1 MNTKRI
7 AILYTGGTIG
17 MQPSDNG
24 LIPAAGY
31 LTSRLQQEPRLQS
44 GQVPAYDLVEYEPL
58 LDSSDMEPHHWQQIA
73 EDIAQRYSDYD
84 GFLVLHGTD
93 TLAYTASAL
102 SFLLP
107 GIDKP
112 VIVTGSQLPLAEPH
126 SDGHDH
132 IVEGLMLA
140 AKPACAGVN
149 VLFHH
154 KLLPGNRVTKSSSV
168 ALGAFTAPNAAP
180 VWVMDASSGPSPLD
194 VKTQPGLAPQ
204 VPPLKPCRIG
214 VLTLTPGMPKAML
227 VHFFNQP
234 LDAVI
239 LRSYGAGNA
248 PQQADF
254 MRLIE
259 QACEQGT
266 VVVNLSQ
273 CDHGGV
279 AMGTYAGGSALAR
292 AGVISGGD
300 MTLEACYSKL
310 VVLLSHYD
318 SVDIIRERMQLNLAG
333 ELTQRD

>member
-1 MNTKRI
+1 MNSKRI
-7 AILYTGGTIG
+7 AIIYTGGTIG
-17 MQPSDNG
+17 MQPSEHG
-24 LIPAAGY
+24 LVPAEGY
-31 LTSRLQQEPRLQS
+31 LAQRLQQEPRLAAAS
-44 GQVPAYDLVEYEPL
+44 VPDYELIEYSPL
-58 LDSSDMEPHHWQQIA
+58 LDSSDMLPEHWQR
-73 EDIAQRYSDYD
+73 IAQDVHQRYHQFD

-107 GIDKP
+107 GLDKP
-112 VIVTGSQLPLAEPH
+112 LIVTGSQLPLAEPH

-140 AKPACAGVN
+140 AKPVCAGVN

-154 KLLPGNRVTKSSSV
+154 KLMPGNRVTKSSSV

-204 VPPLKPCRIG
+204 VPRLQPCRIG
-214 VLTLTPGMPKAML
+214 ILTLAPGMAMSML
-227 VHFFNQP
+227 THFFDQP

-248 PQQADF
+248 PQADEF
-254 MRLIE
+254 LRLIR
-259 QACEQGT
+259 QAHEAGV

-292 AGVISGGD
+292 AGVISGAD
-300 MTLEACYSKL
+300 MTLEACYTKL

-318 SVDIIRERMQLNLAG
+318 SVDIVRERMQLNLAG
-333 ELTQRD
+333 ELTA

>member
-1 MNTKRI
+1 MNSKRI
-7 AILYTGGTIG
+7 AIIYTGGTIG
-17 MQPSDNG
+17 MMPSEQG
-24 LIPAAGY
+24 LVPEAGY
-31 LTSRLQQEPRLQS
+31 LPKRLQQEPRLQS
-44 GQVPAYDLVEYEPL
+44 ASVPDFELIEYSPL
-58 LDSSDMEPHHWQQIA
+58 LDSSDMEPADWHRLA
-73 EDIAQRYSDYD
+73 KDISDRYSDFD

-107 GIDKP
+107 GMDKP

-154 KLLPGNRVTKSSSV
+154 VLMPGNRVTKSSSV
-168 ALGAFTAPNAAP
+168 ALGAFTAPNAEP
-180 VWVMDASSGPSPLD
+180 VWIMDASSGPKIHD
-194 VKTQPGLAPQ
+194 IKRKAGLAPQ
-204 VPPLKPCRIG
+204 VPPIESCRIG
-214 VLTLTPGMPKAML
+214 ILTLTPGFAQTI
-227 VHFFNQP
+227 VEHFFSQP

-239 LRSYGAGNA
+239 LHSYGAGNA
-248 PQQADF
+248 PQQAAF
-254 MRLIE
+254 LAQIE
-259 QACEQGT
+259 KATSQGV

-279 AMGTYAGGSALAR
+279 SMGSYAGGSALAR

-318 SVDIIRERMQLNLAG
+318 SVDIVRERMQLNLAG
-333 ELTQRD
+333 ELTT